1 MEEKLLDI
9 EYRQALI
16 AQITNSTENQD
27 RKDQSEA
34 DYDVYSGNIEPY
46 VLKKLNK
53 SFSPDT
59 VSSFPLV
66 STINIAEKVVNS
78 QASIYTNAPERKF
91 HGVEDRGREALGEV
105 YKDMWIDSKML
116 TANRFF
122 KLQKQTHVMVIPKN
136 GKLQARVIK
145 NHQLDVVPN
154 PKDPEKGEIYILS
167 GYDKIRSR
175 AKAQQSDGQNQT
187 IADQDD
193 YKTTLARHVV
203 WSKSFHFVMNGKGDI
218 VSDLDD
224 IANPIGMI
232 PIVEISEEKD
242 MVYFLEWMN
251 NDTKFTVE
259 YNEALSNQSLV
270 VLMQGFSQAVMK
282 APKDL
287 MPQSLTVGPTKILKL
302 ITDDNEPDSVKFD
315 FVSTGA
321 DLGGVQAHTQSLLA
335 QYLSSKGLDAN
346 AITGQATSSNFSSG
360 VERLLALVEK
370 FEASREDISRFEQ
383 AEMMI
388 FEVIKAWMNE
398 LNNTDL
404 LEDKYKSVIPE
415 NATMSI
421 EYAKPEE
428 MISQAEQLDIIER
441 KMDLGLIGKKEAV
454 MELNN
459 MDEEQATE
467 YLNGL
472 EETEVQQE
480 RSIPEIQ
487 P

>member
-91 HGVEDRGREALGEV
+91 HDVEDRGREALEEV

-154 PKDPEKGEIYILS
+154 SKDPEKGEIYILS

-175 AKAQQSDGQNQT
+175 TKAQQSDG
-187 IADQDD
+187 
-193 YKTTLARHVV
+193 
-203 WSKSFHFVMNGKGDI
+203 
-218 VSDLDD
+218 
-224 IANPIGMI
+224 
-232 PIVEISEEKD
+232 
-242 MVYFLEWMN
+242 
-251 NDTKFTVE
+251 
-259 YNEALSNQSLV
+259 
-270 VLMQGFSQAVMK
+270 
-282 APKDL
+282 
-287 MPQSLTVGPTKILKL
+287 
-302 ITDDNEPDSVKFD
+302 
-315 FVSTGA
+315 
-321 DLGGVQAHTQSLLA
+321 
-335 QYLSSKGLDAN
+335 
-346 AITGQATSSNFSSG
+346 
-360 VERLLALVEK
+360 
-370 FEASREDISRFEQ
+370 
-383 AEMMI
+383 
-388 FEVIKAWMNE
+388 
-398 LNNTDL
+398 
-404 LEDKYKSVIPE
+404 
-415 NATMSI
+415 
-421 EYAKPEE
+421 
-428 MISQAEQLDIIER
+428 
-441 KMDLGLIGKKEAV
+441 
-454 MELNN
+454 
-459 MDEEQATE
+459 
-467 YLNGL
+467 
-472 EETEVQQE
+472 
-480 RSIPEIQ
+480 
-487 P
+487 